1 MLTELSTGI
10 FTAFSRVISSEKK
23 TAALRDAKQ
32 RELISSIENAK
43 AEIKLALDNFNNV
56 TEPKLIDFYIY
67 KILSEQTRFEHLLSE
82 YKETYPTSSDL
93 KPSCASLC
101 SDC

>member
-1 MLTELSTGI
+1 MLAELSTGI
-10 FTAFSRVISSEKK
+10 SSVFFRMIGSEKK

-43 AEIKLALDNFNNV
+43 IEIKLALDNFNNV

-82 YKETYPTSSDL
+82 YKETYPAPDDL
-93 KPSCASLC
+93 KPNYANLC